1 VPAKERTGKLVSDGL
16 ESGRGKGRN
25 AWLFAGC
32 KRPRCGERKAGSEFG
47 LRSGFG
53 IGAGVGSG
61 LGTGMMLCRL
71 ARYFC

>member
-16 ESGRGKGRN
+16 ESGRGKGGK

-47 LRSGFG
+47 LE
-53 IGAGVGSG
+53 AGSG
-61 LGTGMMLCRL
+61 SELVSEAESGCG
-71 ARYFC
+71 